1 MTRLLLLTGT
11 PMYNSYRE
19 IIWLLNIMRLNDG
32 RAEIDIRDV
41 FNSNPDEGIFV
52 ETSEGEGRGQI
63 IETGKENLRRFSTG
77 YVSYI
82 RGENPYTFPFRIYP
96 DEFAP
101 EHTFSGGDAAAA
113 GENPKINYEIPTT
126 QINGRQIPEYRAI
139 SRMRDKIYLTT
150 ASEYQQNVYSYII
163 RQFLSQK
170 REEMRNIEESISVG
184 INILR
189 SPIEALNIS
198 YPSDDFNP
206 SSENL
211 SYDIRL
217 LVGKFGLRNIM
228 NYNETTKTNF
238 EYKDDKP
245 HIFSRELIGQY
256 SSKIKNICD
265 NIYKSEGIILI
276 YSFYIEGGV
285 IPMALALESMGF
297 TRYGTKAKSLFNIP
311 PDGVRS
317 IDGITSR
324 DRSEMKSN
332 ETFFPAKYVII
343 SGEAALSP
351 DNIGDVKAASNEAN
365 FDGRFVKV
373 IIISKSGT
381 EGLDFKNIRQTH
393 ILEPWYNIYDA
404 YTRSS

>member
-1 MTRLLLLTGT
+1 MITNLT
-11 PMYNSYRE
+11 
-19 IIWLLNIMRLNDG
+19 
-32 RAEIDIRDV
+32 
-41 FNSNPDEGIFV
+41 
-52 ETSEGEGRGQI
+52 
-63 IETGKENLRRFSTG
+63 
-77 YVSYI
+77 
-82 RGENPYTFPFRIYP
+82 
-96 DEFAP
+96 
-101 EHTFSGGDAAAA
+101 
-113 GENPKINYEIPTT
+113 
-126 QINGRQIPEYRAI
+126 I
-139 SRMRDKIYLTT
+139 S
-150 ASEYQQNVYSYII
+150 SPQNVYSYII

-170 REEMRNIEESISVG
+170 RDEMQNIEESISVG

-211 SYDIRL
+211 SYDVRL

-228 NYNETTKTNF
+228 NYNEASKTNF
-238 EYKDDKP
+238 EYKHDKP
-245 HIFSRELIGQY
+245 HIFSRQMIGQY

-343 SGEAALSP
+343 SGEAAL
-351 DNIGDVKAASNEAN
+351 
-365 FDGRFVKV
+365 
-373 IIISKSGT
+373 
-381 EGLDFKNIRQTH
+381 
-393 ILEPWYNIYDA
+393 
-404 YTRSS
+404 